1 MALIDKLFGRQKS
14 LSQLSPVEL
23 RKEEILIGKSRDK
36 LINKIEQVANQKQ
49 KIFNQGAQQKS
60 PELRKALAIE
70 FELKTREQLMSVR
83 ELNVRSKELL
93 TVSRVR
99 MVREHQAKSN
109 GGLGRL
115 NVTEKDFAVLG
126 ALIEDDAVTQE
137 LYTERLD
144 QLLEMGESSDR
155 DALANATMGEA
166 GSELLALWDQLDRGS
181 IKEDEALGKAED
193 AVRRKVTD
201 KTMS

>member
-36 LINKIEQVANQKQ
+36 LIQKIEQVANQKQ

-99 MVREHQAKSN
+99 MVREHQAKKN

-155 DALANATMGEA
+155 DALANAAMGEA

-193 AVRRKVTD
+193 AVRKKVTD
-201 KTMS
+201 KTA